1 MCDNFPE
8 YRKQYEENKL
18 NLNEKINI
26 SPLSVE
32 VKSVILTNENIQDQI
47 DSLVF
52 QRNVIIGATT
62 LFAITAAGF
71 WAAAW
76 WFGITIPAAIAC
88 TTSSVSCGILQDK
101 IGHTVNE
108 LREYKEKCV
117 DKVWKKFIKLWFLKF

>member
-47 DSLVF
+47 DSRGL
-52 QRNVIIGATT
+52 QRNVIIGSTT

-71 WAAAW
+71 
-76 WFGITIPAAIAC
+76 
-88 TTSSVSCGILQDK
+88 
-101 IGHTVNE
+101 
-108 LREYKEKCV
+108 
-117 DKVWKKFIKLWFLKF
+117 